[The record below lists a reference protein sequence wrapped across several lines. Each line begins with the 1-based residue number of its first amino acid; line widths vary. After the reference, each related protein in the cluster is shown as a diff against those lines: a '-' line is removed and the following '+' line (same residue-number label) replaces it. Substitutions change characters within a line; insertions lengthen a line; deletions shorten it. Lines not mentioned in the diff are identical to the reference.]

1 MCDEFTSVRSK
12 MNAKILQAEQKGV
25 RRGITTI
32 SISIRIGII
41 NLPNEKLNLGTQQT
55 SRSWISFSVMI
66 QMFNDRDNNDKKIKI
81 KIKDCYFY
89 HFLIDLL
96 SLTLFF
102 HNFSFISGIALNK
115 SATKP

>member
-1 MCDEFTSVRSK
+1 

-55 SRSWISFSVMI
+55 SRS
-66 QMFNDRDNNDKKIKI
+66 
-81 KIKDCYFY
+81 
-89 HFLIDLL
+89 
-96 SLTLFF
+96 
-102 HNFSFISGIALNK
+102 
-115 SATKP
+115 